1 MAPKEGEVAS
11 ADYSNMPRNPYHI
24 DDVKM
29 AWKRYAFEVKKE
41 GKETF
46 YNALVKRLPIV
57 KSENHFILEVDNE
70 VQIDYITPLL
80 SELVGYVRAAVK
92 NYDIQIQMSVTAN
105 PEEEV
110 KYLTGKDKFA
120 KLARKNP
127 NLHTLKNTFNLD
139 IEY

>member
-1 MAPKEGEVAS
+1 
-11 ADYSNMPRNPYHI
+11 
-24 DDVKM
+24 M

-80 SELVGYVRAAVK
+80 SELVGYVEQLSK
-92 NYDIQIQMSVTAN
+92 IT
-105 PEEEV
+105 
-110 KYLTGKDKFA
+110 TFKF
-120 KLARKNP
+120 K
-127 NLHTLKNTFNLD
+127 
-139 IEY
+139 